1 MDQLILQQELLKK
14 FQVKTNNL
22 FVEICEKKQ
31 QIFLDYKENELMI
44 KFFFF
49 QKKKFFL
56 PASTAISQAEFP
68 PPNTKTLLSFKVEGF
83 L

>member
-1 MDQLILQQELLKK
+1 
-14 FQVKTNNL
+14 
-22 FVEICEKKQ
+22 
-31 QIFLDYKENELMI
+31 MI